1 MEEKRRTTTTF
12 WTSVVLEFIID
23 NHPDCIVRIGWET
36 CASDVTF
43 GELWVSRSPSCLSEA
58 REVTKLIGVRKGNEG
73 EKGLKEGDVG
83 RDLGQRA
90 WVE

>member
-1 MEEKRRTTTTF
+1 
-12 WTSVVLEFIID
+12 
-23 NHPDCIVRIGWET
+23 
-36 CASDVTF
+36 
-43 GELWVSRSPSCLSEA
+43 LSEA